1 MMEWRRDLYRTQGRS
16 DPAALNKLRAVVAQV
31 IAAES
36 LGPPNRRDRKE
47 K

>member
-1 MMEWRRDLYRTQGRS
+1 MMEWRRDLYRTQGRT

-36 LGPPNRRDRKE
+36 LDSPNRSDRKG